1 MLTEMPTEYPFRETM
16 KQTAHSLLILLAY
29 PFMTASPVPAPS
41 YGGAGTVV
49 RHTPV
54 YCTCLREDTL
64 RRFVRQMSSSLRSS
78 YPTRL
83 GEERIRSLV
92 HGLCLLLLACC
103 LSVPG
108 VAATPDDSAADE
120 KITAAIRAQI
130 ATMEQWADADIRV
143 EFSRELKNADLP
155 AVGEDLRM
163 APEGLTIGRR
173 NVLAPIEVLRDGK
186 PVRSFWV
193 PAVVHV
199 NAMAVTAARRI
210 AAGEIVSAT
219 DVREVRMETTDL
231 GVEWV
236 RNVEGI
242 IGKTVRRGFAVGD
255 QLPAD
260 AFIEPCLVRRGD
272 TVSLRLERDGIVL
285 TSTAKAVE
293 DGRLGEVIRI
303 KNVDFSSVLRARVTG
318 RSMVTLQ

>member
-1 MLTEMPTEYPFRETM
+1 MV
-16 KQTAHSLLILLAY
+16 AC
-29 PFMTASPVPAPS
+29 
-41 YGGAGTVV
+41 
-49 RHTPV
+49 HTPV
-54 YCTCLREDTL
+54 YCTFLREGTFW
-64 RRFVRQMSSSLRSS
+64 RVIRQLSSSPRSS

-92 HGLCLLLLACC
+92 HGFCLFLLVCC
-103 LSVPG
+103 LAVSG
-108 VAATPDDSAADE
+108 AMAASNDSIADE
-120 KITAAIRAQI
+120 KITFAIKAQI
-130 ATMEQWADADIRV
+130 AAMEQWQDADIRI
-143 EFSRELKNADLP
+143 EFARELKGADLP
-155 AVGEDLRM
+155 AAGEDLRL

-173 NVLAPIEVLRDGK
+173 NVLAPIEVLREGK

-193 PAVVHV
+193 PVVVHV
-199 NAMAVTAARRI
+199 KSSVVTAARRI
-210 AAGEIVSAT
+210 AAGEIVSAA
-219 DVREVRMETTDL
+219 DVREVNMETTDL

-236 RNVEGI
+236 RNTEDI

-255 QLPAD
+255 PLPAD

-285 TSTAKAVE
+285 TSTAKAVD